1 MALSYEEALKILEER
16 LKEFEPKAKLDEV
29 GVVYYVGRYRQGV
42 RTRQRNGYGNRRVR

>member
-29 GVVYYVGRYRQGV
+29 GVVYYVGDGV
-42 RTRQRNGYGNRRVR
+42 ARAYGLDKQKERLKA